1 MAKKKPNLTNLMELV
16 QASPPPEPRADMA
29 DPDPDLWAPF
39 QEPPPAPVLLNPDP
53 NPPPDPLDAL
63 GADLDAYFDKDYVD
77 AHTINRVSVLAHELA
92 RRRVEALKLY
102 EPLEVQEEFHASRA
116 PYRLAIGSNRSG
128 KTLMAAVE
136 FARAVTCQD
145 PHKKFPNR
153 GGTAFVV
160 GKDQGH
166 LGRVIYAKLFRSG
179 AFKII
184 RDGVTGRW
192 RALRP
197 WDPED
202 EARDQA
208 GESKPA
214 PPLIP
219 KRFIENIA
227 WALKGENVPAVI
239 TLTTGWEIN
248 FFSSL
253 GKPPQG
259 SPIDLFWFDEEI
271 VDPNWYPEM
280 AARLPDRR
288 GRGMWSATPQ
298 AGTDQLY
305 ELHERAEKE
314 RATREAGR
322 RRIEEFRVLLADNKF
337 MSEQAKREFRED
349 VSEEEANVRI
359 EGNYAILSHK
369 VYPMF
374 NIGIHGHEV
383 IQVPHEWTRY
393 AYIDPG
399 HRTCA
404 ALFVAIPPS
413 NDMALI
419 YDELYLR
426 ECTADLFGMAMKGAI
441 GPQTI
446 QAFTIDSKMG
456 LHTEVGIGKTVMQ
469 QYSEALARN
478 GVSSVSTG
486 SGFLFANSD
495 RMAGVLAV
503 QGLLRLEKNGK
514 PRLRI
519 IGEKC
524 PNFLY
529 EIKRYHRRRVGGLVM
544 PEPDDRKNNHLMDC
558 LRYMAL
564 HDPKWVTGPASRKLK
579 GSLESFRLKMKRRR
593 ESSGDPHINLGP
605 GGKFY

>member
-1 MAKKKPNLTNLMELV
+1 MAKRKPNPQSLMELINS
-16 QASPPPEPRADMA
+16 SPPPEGSPDPPEMA
-29 DPDPDLWAPF
+29 DPDLWRPF
-39 QEPPPAPVLLNPDP
+39 EEPTIEVPEAATLS
-53 NPPPDPLDAL
+53 DPLESITDQE
-63 GADLDAYFDKDYVD
+63 LDDYFGKDYVD
-77 AHTINRVSVLAHELA
+77 AHTLNRIAVLAHELA
-92 RRRVEALKLY
+92 KRRIEALNLY

-136 FARAVTCQD
+136 FARAVTGQD
-145 PHKKFPNR
+145 PHNKFPKV

-184 RDGVTGRW
+184 RDRETRRW

-197 WDPED
+197 WEPDDVEREKNG
-202 EARDQA
+202 EA
-208 GESKPA
+208 KPA

-219 KRFIENIA
+219 KRFVENIA
-227 WALKGENVPAVI
+227 WSLKGENVPAVI

-314 RATREAGR
+314 RVTREADK
-322 RRIEEFRVLLADNKF
+322 RRIEEFRVLLADNRF
-337 MSEQAKREFRED
+337 MSEDAKREFRED

-369 VYPMF
+369 VYPTF
-374 NIGIHGHEV
+374 NLGVHGHPA
-383 IQVPHEWTRY
+383 IDVPHDWTLY
-393 AYIDPG
+393 GYIDPG

-404 ALFVAIPPS
+404 ALFTAVPPTQ
-413 NDMALI
+413 DMFLI
-419 YDELYLR
+419 YDELYIR
-426 ECTADLFGMAMKGAI
+426 ECTAELFAQSMKHII
-441 GPQTI
+441 GSRQI
-446 QAFTIDSKMG
+446 QAFVIDSKMG
-456 LHTEVGIGKTVMQ
+456 LHTELGIGKTVME
-469 QYSEALARN
+469 QYSESLARA
-478 GVSSVSTG
+478 GVKSVSTG

-503 QGLLRLEKNGK
+503 QGLLRLKDDGK

-529 EIKRYHRRRVGGLVM
+529 EIKRYHRKRVGGFIHA
-544 PEPDDRKNNHLMDC
+544 EPDDRKNNHLMDC

-564 HDPKWVTGPASRKLK
+564 HNPRWVAKKAAKKLT
-579 GSLESFRLKMKRRR
+579 GSLADFRAKMKRRR
-593 ESSGDPHINLGP
+593 EMNGDPHINLGP
-605 GGKFY
+605 GGKLY

>member
-1 MAKKKPNLTNLMELV
+1 MAKKRPNPASLMELINS
-16 QASPPPEPRADMA
+16 SPPP
-29 DPDPDLWAPF
+29 DPSLTAKDPDLWAPL
-39 QEPPPAPVLLNPDP
+39 EEPAPPQTTLIDPTAPAPDP
-53 NPPPDPLDAL
+53 MDLLGESLD
-63 GADLDAYFDKDYVD
+63 DYFSQDYVD
-77 AHTINRVSVLAHELA
+77 AHTQNRIAALTHELA
-92 RRRVEALKLY
+92 KRRVEALNLY
-102 EPLEVQEEFHASRA
+102 EPLEVQGEFHASRA

-136 FARAVTCQD
+136 FARAVTGQD
-145 PHKKFPNR
+145 PHNKFPKG

-166 LGRVIYAKLFRSG
+166 LGRVIYAKLFRAG

-184 RDGVTGRW
+184 RDQQTGRW

-197 WDPED
+197 WDAAD
-202 EARDQA
+202 VVREAA
-208 GESKPA
+208 GEAKPA

-219 KRFIENIA
+219 KRFVENIA

-239 TLTTGWEIN
+239 TLTNGWEIN

-314 RATREAGR
+314 RATRPAGQ
-322 RRIEEFRVLLADNKF
+322 RRIEEFRVLLADNRY

-349 VSEEEANVRI
+349 VSDEEANVRI
-359 EGNYAILSHK
+359 EGNYAILSYK
-369 VYPMF
+369 VYPTF
-374 NIGIHGHEV
+374 NVGIHGHEP
-383 IQVPHEWTRY
+383 IDVPHDWTLY

-404 ALFVAIPPS
+404 ALFAAVPPTQ
-413 NDMALI
+413 DMLLV
-419 YDELYLR
+419 YDELYIH
-426 ECTADLFGMAMKGAI
+426 ECNADLFAQSMKHAI
-441 GPQTI
+441 GPRTI
-446 QAFTIDSKMG
+446 QSFVIDSKMG
-456 LHTEVGIGKTVMQ
+456 LHTELGVGRTVME
-469 QYSEALARN
+469 QYSEALARH
-478 GVSSVSTG
+478 GVKSVSTG
-486 SGFLFANSD
+486 SSFLFANSD

-503 QGLLRLEKNGK
+503 QGLLRLQENGK

-519 IGEKC
+519 IGAKC
-524 PNFLY
+524 PNFLH
-529 EIKRYHRRRVGGLVM
+529 EIKRYHRKRVGGSIS

-558 LRYMAL
+558 LRYLAL
-564 HDPKWVTGPASRKLK
+564 HNPRWVEGRGAKQPK
-579 GSLESFRLKMKRRR
+579 GSLASFRLKMKRRR
-593 ESSGDPHINLGP
+593 ERDGDPHINLGP